1 MSVCLCDTSGK
12 EDLHVN
18 DYLVHKGYAQ
28 VSSDNYDADNHGYQ
42 PQVSTIPIIQSV
54 TFGKNKSGL
63 VKVPVHLNV
72 YWSKFLTKCP
82 FGAMQCSDLSKPL
95 HNSDTDSLHFNHFHC
110 MGICEK
116 LSRHL

>member
-42 PQVSTIPIIQSV
+42 PQVSTIPII
-54 TFGKNKSGL
+54 
-63 VKVPVHLNV
+63 
-72 YWSKFLTKCP
+72 
-82 FGAMQCSDLSKPL
+82 
-95 HNSDTDSLHFNHFHC
+95 
-110 MGICEK
+110 
-116 LSRHL
+116 